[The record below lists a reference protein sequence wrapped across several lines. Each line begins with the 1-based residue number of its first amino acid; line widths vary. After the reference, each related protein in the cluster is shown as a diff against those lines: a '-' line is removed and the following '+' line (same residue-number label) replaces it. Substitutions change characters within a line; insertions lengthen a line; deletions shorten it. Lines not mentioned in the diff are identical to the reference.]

1 VRTSEL
7 NQLIESPERLQKDQI
22 NDLQDLIS
30 EYPYFT
36 SAQLLLTKAFF
47 ENENL
52 NFEKQ
57 LRLSAAYAGD
67 RKKLHDLLY
76 SGREMS
82 DEVFESS
89 DGQSSD
95 FKSEDDQV
103 SEKGITEENAG
114 LGHRSL
120 SEVEGRPSNL
130 STEQSEV
137 DEQAQADQDFLDAQ
151 IMSAAIGNT
160 IVDELETGDQKS
172 EIRNQTSDIS
182 TSLDVTDE
190 KSEMDESVS
199 DPSASSGQR
208 LRSSISEESETFD
221 ESQPHSF
228 SDWIKHYGRNEK
240 PGLDPR
246 TRNSPIGEASAEPN
260 PVIQSISKQV
270 KEIQEKAE
278 FYSASKMAKLS
289 VTESDDLVT
298 ETLAKVF
305 EDQGKY
311 EKAIKAYEKL
321 RLKFPEK
328 SVYFAGRI
336 KAVEKKL
343 KS

>member
-1 VRTSEL
+1 MRTSEL
-7 NQLIESPERLQKDQI
+7 NQLIALPEQLQKDQI

-47 ENENL
+47 DSENL

-76 SGREMS
+76 LGKKTG
-82 DEVFESS
+82 DEVSESTEVQS
-89 DGQSSD
+89 ADSQIRDVQITDSQSSEIEEEAISD
-95 FKSEDDQV
+95 LQSPISE
-103 SEKGITEENAG
+103 SEPRE
-114 LGHRSL
+114 L
-120 SEVEGRPSNL
+120 
-130 STEQSEV
+130 
-137 DEQAQADQDFLDAQ
+137 DEKAQAEQDFLDAQ
-151 IMSAAIGNT
+151 IISAAIGNS
-160 IVDELETGDQKS
+160 IVDELETGVEDPEPGNQNLETGIIDQND
-172 EIRNQTSDIS
+172 RAQTPPA
-182 TSLDVTDE
+182 
-190 KSEMDESVS
+190 
-199 DPSASSGQR
+199 DPSEAPA
-208 LRSSISEESETFD
+208 ESFD
-221 ESQPHSF
+221 DTQPHSF
-228 SDWIKHYGRNEK
+228 SDWLKHFSGHKNVGPE
-240 PGLDPR
+240 PR
-246 TRNSPIGEASAEPN
+246 TADSPIGEASAEPN

-278 FYSASKMAKLS
+278 FYSAAKMAKLS

-305 EDQGKY
+305 EDQGKFD
-311 EKAIKAYEKL
+311 KAIKAYEKL